1 MNFTCEHNQSEKES
15 TVTRPFSESMPNN
28 KCLDTCYLKLF
39 KNTHTLVEAVLRM
52 YETSRNLK
60 ACTKTQFNDAR
71 YQNTSQKRTTRKTD
85 EKIHG
90 SKNRKNSSNSNRL
103 AYLNNLI
110 KTSHIKNEFNKLA
123 TANNKKKFSKE
134 SLKHLLLASNR
145 LEKLPTLDYV
155 YNQINQLTQI
165 PLLLLCKSVIVM
177 NDSLF
182 ADLVHISW
190 NLLLNVDQQVASS
203 AGTF

>member
-1 MNFTCEHNQSEKES
+1 M
-15 TVTRPFSESMPNN
+15 
-28 KCLDTCYLKLF
+28 KLF

-60 ACTKTQFNDAR
+60 ACKKTQPNDLR
-71 YQNTSQKRTTRKTD
+71 RQNTSLKKSHKAD
-85 EKIHG
+85 EQRMQASKI
-90 SKNRKNSSNSNRL
+90 RKNSSNSNRL
-103 AYLNNLI
+103 VYLNNLI

-123 TANNKKKFSKE
+123 NANNKKKFSKE

-165 PLLLLCKSVIVM
+165 PLLLLCKSIIVM
-177 NDSLF
+177 NDSF
-182 ADLVHISW
+182 FVDLVHISW

-203 AGTF
+203 AGTFSTLCSFLNSRNKLTFLYTQRPCS